1 MSQICH
7 KLHRLFNN
15 LPLFCFLFDEGKIPK
30 NGIYV
35 LFEKGEYAHGTNR
48 IVRIGTHTGNN
59 QLRSRLKQHFISEN
73 KDRSIFRK
81 NIGRAIL
88 SRAEDS
94 YLSKWDLDLT
104 TREAKKKYLPLID
117 MVKQKQVEQQ
127 VTVYIQEN
135 FHFVIF
141 QVNNKEQRLNWESRI
156 ISTVS
161 LCQDCRPSTNWLGNY
176 SPKNKIRESG
186 LWLVNELYKK
196 PFEKDEYGI
205 FEKGLI
211 E

>member
-7 KLHRLFNN
+7 KLHRLFNK
-15 LPLFCFLFDEGKIPK
+15 LPLFNLLFDEGKVPK
-30 NGIYV
+30 NGIYL

-48 IVRIGTHTGNN
+48 IVRIGTHTGDN

-88 SRAEDS
+88 SKAEDS

-104 TREAKKKYLPLID
+104 TRKAKKKYLPLID
-117 MVKQKQVEQQ
+117 IVKQKQVEQQ

-135 FHFVIF
+135 FHFVVF

-156 ISTVS
+156 ISR
-161 LCQDCRPSTNWLGNY
+161 L
-176 SPKNKIRESG
+176 
-186 LWLVNELYKK
+186 
-196 PFEKDEYGI
+196 
-205 FEKGLI
+205 
-211 E
+211 